1 MARTILLA
9 DDSMTIQKVVELT
22 FMDEDYQVVA
32 VSDGSSAIQKLS
44 EMRPDLLIADVHMP
58 GAGGYDVCRHAKANL
73 SGLPVLLLVGTFEQ
87 FDEAEAKAC
96 GSDGYLKK
104 PFDSQELLNR
114 VDALVSA
121 AAPAAAAPMVSP
133 ASEPMV
139 LPSAMPQETRVPEM
153 PTAPAPPPIAPS
165 QVAPPQVAPQPPSA
179 PQPSAP
185 QPATPQPAT
194 PEPAAPQPAAPQPP
208 PVVEMPQSLMTPPT
222 GSDTPADTV
231 DTRPMGRKS
240 ARVEPPAA
248 QEAHATET
256 PAVEAASA
264 PTGNGL
270 SDGDV
275 DRIARRVAELLSD
288 KILKEVAWEV
298 LPDLAEVVVRERIHE
313 LERQVESA

>member
-73 SGLPVLLLVGTFEQ
+73 PGLPVLLLVGTFEQ
-87 FDEAEAKAC
+87 FDEAEAAAC
-96 GSDGYLKK
+96 GSDGHLKK

-114 VDALVSA
+114 VEALVSA
-121 AAPAAAAPMVSP
+121 SAAQSAAPAVGPP

-139 LPSAMPQETRVPEM
+139 LPSAMPQEARVPEM
-153 PTAPAPPPIAPS
+153 PSAPAP
-165 QVAPPQVAPQPPSA
+165 Q
-179 PQPSAP
+179 
-185 QPATPQPAT
+185 
-194 PEPAAPQPAAPQPP
+194 PAAPQPAAPQPAAPQPLVEAEPVAPLTVP
-208 PVVEMPQSLMTPPT
+208 PPNS
-222 GSDTPADTV
+222 PAGDTV
-231 DTRPMGRKS
+231 DTRPMERKTAAAPS
-240 ARVEPPAA
+240 APEAPAP
-248 QEAHATET
+248 EAS
-256 PAVEAASA
+256 AASEEGSA
-264 PTGNGL
+264 AAEGGL

>member
-32 VSDGSSAIQKLS
+32 VSDGSSAIQKMS

-73 SGLPVLLLVGTFEQ
+73 PGLPVLLLVGTFEQ
-87 FDEAEAKAC
+87 FDENEAAAC
-96 GSDGYLKK
+96 GSDGHLKK

-114 VDALVSA
+114 VEALVSA
-121 AAPAAAAPMVSP
+121 SAAAGSGAPAVGPP

-139 LPSAMPQETRVPEM
+139 LPSAMPQEARM
-153 PTAPAPPPIAPS
+153 PQIPSAAPA
-165 QVAPPQVAPQPPSA
+165 APQPVA
-179 PQPSAP
+179 
-185 QPATPQPAT
+185 
-194 PEPAAPQPAAPQPP
+194 PEPAAPQPAAP
-208 PVVEMPQSLMTPPT
+208 E
-222 GSDTPADTV
+222 PATASAGDTV
-231 DTRPMGRKS
+231 DTRPMERKT
-240 ARVEPPAA
+240 AEAPVAPVAPPA
-248 QEAHATET
+248 EAPV
-256 PAVEAASA
+256 PAAPAPAEVSAS
-264 PTGNGL
+264 GEGGGL

-275 DRIARRVAELLSD
+275 DRIARRVAELLSE

>member
-153 PTAPAPPPIAPS
+153 PTAPAPPPM
-165 QVAPPQVAPQPPSA
+165 VAPQAAPQPSA

-185 QPATPQPAT
+185 QPA
-194 PEPAAPQPAAPQPP
+194 APQPSAPQPSAPQPP
-208 PVVEMPQSLMTPPT
+208 PEVEMPQSLMTPPT
-222 GSDTPADTV
+222 GPDTPADTV